1 MKQCE
6 MSIACDAIKK
16 LDNMEDLNIV
26 IRQVKLTQKA
36 LKLKVAQEAKS
47 IFQVGDTVNIKTK
60 KGLMKGTITKM
71 NRTRAVCLIGDA
83 GMSYNVP
90 FSVMEAA

>member
-47 IFQVGDTVNIKTK
+47 TFNVGDTVNIKTRS
-60 KGLMKGTITKM
+60 GSEKGTITKM
-71 NRTRAVCLIGDA
+71 NRTRAVCDINGS
-83 GMSYNVP
+83 SYNVP
-90 FSVMEAA
+90 FSIMEAA